1 MAEHPFRLDL
11 GVNSVYNN
19 TMKRLFIAVILASA
33 LSGCAV
39 TTGMNVVSYAATGK
53 GTTDHMTSYAT
64 SSDCDG
70 VRVVTHG
77 TYYCETRNIGVTYN
91 RTGY

>member
-1 MAEHPFRLDL
+1 
-11 GVNSVYNN
+11 
-19 TMKRLFIAVILASA
+19 MKLIFTTLILASA

-39 TTGMNVVSYAATGK
+39 TMGMNVASYVVSGK
-53 GTTDHMTSYAT
+53 GTTDHAVSYIS

-70 VRVVTHG
+70 IRTITHG
-77 TYYCETRNIGVTYN
+77 GYYCETRDIGKTYN

>member
-1 MAEHPFRLDL
+1 
-11 GVNSVYNN
+11 
-19 TMKRLFIAVILASA
+19 MKLIFIALILASA

-39 TTGMNVVSYAATGK
+39 TTGVNIASYAVTGK
-53 GTTDHMTSYAT
+53 GSTDHAASYMT

-70 VRVVTHG
+70 IRTITHG
-77 TYYCETRNIGVTYN
+77 TYYCEQRDIAKTYN